1 MAGNV
6 FSNLLRPFIRQK
18 DTELPGVAP
27 SEPPEPP
34 VRERLDDS
42 SQRPVASAE
51 PATLSPVE
59 GPQSVPFNDEAT
71 DRLGSTLAFAG
82 LKTKGRFEDEVRQ
95 AIEDGADVKGYRDSR
110 GDSALHKCQEPWQME
125 LLISAGADVHALDKQ
140 GRSPFDRLLS
150 TYQREPAWS
159 ENLLRKVWRCWR
171 RPERM
176 SMP

>member
-1 MAGNV
+1 MIQASGQWLQRSRQP
-6 FSNLLRPFIRQK
+6 FRPLRA
-18 DTELPGVAP
+18 L
-27 SEPPEPP
+27 
-34 VRERLDDS
+34 
-42 SQRPVASAE
+42 
-51 PATLSPVE
+51 
-59 GPQSVPFNDEAT
+59 SVPPSFNDEAT
-71 DRLGSTLAFAG
+71 DRLGNTLAFAG
-82 LKTKGRFEDEVRQ
+82 LKTKGRFEHEVRQ
-95 AIEDGADVKGYRDSR
+95 AIEDGADVKGYRDAR

>member
-18 DTELPGVAP
+18 DTELPGVAS
-27 SEPPEPP
+27 SEPLEPP

-71 DRLGSTLAFAG
+71 DRLGSTLA
-82 LKTKGRFEDEVRQ
+82 
-95 AIEDGADVKGYRDSR
+95 
-110 GDSALHKCQEPWQME
+110 
-125 LLISAGADVHALDKQ
+125 LLV
-140 GRSPFDRLLS
+140 
-150 TYQREPAWS
+150 
-159 ENLLRKVWRCWR
+159 
-171 RPERM
+171 
-176 SMP
+176 